1 MPSLPIDAVPIF
13 KTVQRTQGKK
23 LAKKAARTGKS
34 VKELTAYQFERAE
47 HAVEAHTSSLEH
59 QLDKASTSVSVQP
72 AVTCGSAPGVESVSP
87 NRVISV
93 PTQHNNIPSQG
104 APLDTAHYH
113 QQATITTTPDP
124 FFLHVIHPQ
133 FRGYLNRGQLL
144 LACQNF
150 GLFQMMSA
158 GHAGWVTHIVKQQHR
173 FILRIIFAYQESA
186 DKPWHFCYN
195 LARKKMHDFA
205 QHAFQEWRRHNPDVP
220 FDDLKVFPNW
230 LRRMYEYLLA
240 TLQFQDPI
248 PTNLDPQMI
257 RLVTMKQM
265 VITMVRQQ
273 YLLKNW
279 DRELRMRAA
288 VPGELRY
295 RAEENVLLD
304 LWTGEVIRQPLPVLP
319 TE

>member
-1 MPSLPIDAVPIF
+1 MNAVPIF
-13 KTVQRTQGKK
+13 RTVQQTQGKK

-47 HAVEAHTSSLEH
+47 PAVEAHISALEP
-59 QLDKASTSVSVQP
+59 QLDEASTSARVPP
-72 AVTCGSAPGVESVSP
+72 AVPYGSAPVVEPFSP

-104 APLDTAHYH
+104 APLDTPYHH
-113 QQATITTTPDP
+113 QQAAITTAPDL
-124 FFLHVIHPQ
+124 FFLHIILPP

-144 LACQNF
+144 AACHNF
-150 GLFQMMSA
+150 GLFQKMSA

-173 FILRIIFAYQESA
+173 FVLRIIFANREST
-186 DKPWHFCYN
+186 DKSWHFCHN
-195 LARKKMHDFA
+195 LARKKIHDFA
-205 QHAFQEWRRHNPDVP
+205 EGAFQEWRQHNPDVP
-220 FDDLKVFPNW
+220 FDGFKVFPNW
-230 LRRMYEYLLA
+230 LRKMYEYLLA
-240 TLQFQDPI
+240 TLQFRDPM
-248 PTNLDPQMI
+248 PANLDPRI
-257 RLVTMKQM
+257 VRLITMKQM

-273 YLLKNW
+273 NILSNW

-304 LWTGEVIRQPLPVLP
+304 LWTGTVIQQPYPVLP
-319 TE
+319 TG